1 MQTFIVRRVIRSVP
15 VLFLVSF
22 LVFGAL
28 HILPGDPFLASQG
41 TQVTLIAEGLA
52 KLRAEVG
59 LDQPVH
65 VQYVRWILAGLRG
78 DLGVSYCNQR
88 HVTELVALRLPATV
102 ELTFVSLVL
111 ALAVAIPAGIFAAV
125 RRSTIW

>member
-1 MQTFIVRRVIRSVP
+1 MQTFILRQVIRSVP
-15 VLFLVSF
+15 VLFLVSL

-41 TQVTLIAEGLA
+41 TQVTLTAEGLA

-78 DLGVSYCNQR
+78 DLGVSYYNQR

-102 ELTFVSLVL
+102 ELTFVSL
-111 ALAVAIPAGIFAAV
+111 AVAIPAGIFAAV
-125 RRSTIW
+125 RRGSAVDYL